1 MFDAIIKA
9 LLGALILVV
18 VALIALIGYVVVD
31 LSINDYDCV
40 KTGRQQMGIMM
51 AGKVPVP
58 YTYDE
63 TICTRI
69 EK

>member
-9 LLGALILVV
+9 LFCAIALAV
-18 VALIALIGYVVVD
+18 VALIALIGYVIVD

-40 KTGRQQMGIMM
+40 KTGRQQTGIMM

-63 TICTRI
+63 TVCTKI